1 MPGKLKH
8 SRQAVV
14 DAINHTNQLWD
25 DPLTLERIA
34 LGYAQDITEP
44 GAKKNTRLLVYALNG
59 SGLRGTQNVTY
70 DRLSFTRYFL
80 NITVFVFGEPVQK
93 ASDVLHLVND
103 KYQTEIRKE
112 DIIDVDVSGL
122 GEDWIVEIQP
132 RPGNVMWTGS
142 FKLRYARHIPTLDE
156 LIVNNVVDVVKAP
169 YQLGAKPRAEFLSY
183 AYDYTEM
190 SAMLDAMVVGATV
203 TDAQVEAMNVAA
215 NLNFSTAVP
224 AELPKG
230 AVGLYGAKVKA
241 VRVAVTP
248 DSKYN
253 PIYQKVAVITL
264 AATSNYAG
272 DLFLHYAHAE

>member
-44 GAKKNTRLLVYALNG
+44 GANKNTRLLVYALNG

-112 DIIDVDVSGL
+112 DIIDIDVSGL

-132 RPGNVMWTGS
+132 KPGNVMWTGS
-142 FKLRYARHIPTLDE
+142 FRLRYARHIPTLEE
-156 LIVNNVVDVVKAP
+156 LIVNNVVDVLKAP
-169 YQLGAKPRAEFLSY
+169 YQLGDKPRAEFLSY

-203 TDAQVEAMNVAA
+203 TEVQVEAMNVAA
-215 NLNFSTAVP
+215 NLNFDTAIP
-224 AELPKG
+224 AELPSG

-241 VRVAVTP
+241 VRVTVTE

-272 DLFLHYAHAE
+272 DLFLHYAPVE

>member
-112 DIIDVDVSGL
+112 DIIDIDVSGL

-132 RPGNVMWTGS
+132 KPGNVMWTGS
-142 FKLRYARHIPTLDE
+142 FRLRYARHIPTLEE
-156 LIVNNVVDVVKAP
+156 LIVNNVVDVLKAP
-169 YQLGAKPRAEFLSY
+169 YQLGDKPRGEFLSY

-203 TDAQVEAMNVAA
+203 TEAQVEAMNVAA
-215 NLNFSTAVP
+215 NLNFSTAIP
-224 AELPKG
+224 AELPLG

-241 VRVAVTP
+241 VRVTVTE

-272 DLFLHYAHAE
+272 DLFLHYAPVE

>member
-93 ASDVLHLVND
+93 ASDVLHLVNE
-103 KYQTEIRKE
+103 KYQTEIRRE

-122 GEDWIVEIQP
+122 GEDWIVEILP

-156 LIVNNVVDVVKAP
+156 LIVNNVVNVVKAP
-169 YQLGAKPRAEFLSY
+169 YQLGDKPRAEFLSY

-203 TDAQVEAMNVAA
+203 TAAQVEAMNVAA
-215 NLNFSTAVP
+215 NLNFSTALP

>member
-14 DAINHTNQLWD
+14 DAINHTNALWD

-70 DRLSFTRYFL
+70 DRLSFTQYFL

-93 ASDVLHLVND
+93 ASDVLHLVNE
-103 KYQTEIRKE
+103 KYQTEIRRE

-122 GEDWIVEIQP
+122 GEDWIVEILP

-156 LIVNNVVDVVKAP
+156 LIVNNVVNVLKAP
-169 YQLGAKPRAEFLSY
+169 YVLGDKPRGEFLAY
-183 AYDYTEM
+183 AYDFSEM
-190 SAMLDAMVVGATV
+190 STILEAMTVGATV
-203 TDAQVEAMNVAA
+203 TEAQVEAMNVAA
-215 NLNFSTAVP
+215 NLNFSTALP
-224 AELPKG
+224 AELPVG

-241 VRVAVTP
+241 VLVAVTE

-253 PIYQKVAVITL
+253 PSYLKVAVLTL
-264 AATSNYAG
+264 AATSNYTG
-272 DLFLHYAHAE
+272 DIFLHYAVVE

>member
-44 GAKKNTRLLVYALNG
+44 GANKNTRLLVYALNG

-112 DIIDVDVSGL
+112 DIIDIDVSGL

-132 RPGNVMWTGS
+132 KPGNVMWTGS
-142 FKLRYARHIPTLDE
+142 FRLRYARHIPTLEE
-156 LIVNNVVDVVKAP
+156 LIVNNVVDVLKAP
-169 YQLGAKPRAEFLSY
+169 YQKGDKPRGEFLSY

-203 TDAQVEAMNVAA
+203 TEAQVEAMNVAA
-215 NLNFSTAVP
+215 NLNFNTAIF
-224 AELPKG
+224 AELPLG

-241 VRVAVTP
+241 VRVTVTEG
-248 DSKYN
+248 SKYN

-272 DLFLHYAHAE
+272 DLFLHYAPVE

>member
-44 GAKKNTRLLVYALNG
+44 GANKNTRLLVYALNG

-112 DIIDVDVSGL
+112 DIIDIDVSGL

-132 RPGNVMWTGS
+132 KPGNVMWTGS
-142 FKLRYARHIPTLDE
+142 FRLRYARHIPTLEE
-156 LIVNNVVDVVKAP
+156 LIVNNVVDVLKAP
-169 YQLGAKPRAEFLSY
+169 YQKGDKPRGEFLSY

-190 SAMLDAMVVGATV
+190 SAMLNAMVVGATV
-203 TDAQVEAMNVAA
+203 TEAQVEAMNVAA
-215 NLNFSTAVP
+215 NLNFNTAIP
-224 AELPKG
+224 AELPLG

-241 VRVAVTP
+241 VRVTVTEG
-248 DSKYN
+248 SKYN

-272 DLFLHYAHAE
+272 DLFLHYAPVE